1 MNRVEYLLIQ
11 AGSEC
16 NEVAHRASKALHFG
30 VKEIEPGQA
39 FTNAQRLVG
48 EFVDL
53 LAVMEMLEEQGLVQ
67 VPTGAEL
74 DALIA
79 TKKAKV
85 EKFIRYAEEQ
95 CGTVT
100 EYPRI

>member
-1 MNRVEYLLIQ
+1 MNRIEYLLIQ

-30 VKEIEPGQA
+30 LSEVEPGQEL
-39 FTNAQRLVG
+39 TNAQRIVG
-48 EFVDL
+48 EYVDL
-53 LAVMEMLEEQGLVQ
+53 LAVMQMLEEDGLVHL
-67 VPTGAEL
+67 PTGPEL
-74 DALIA
+74 AQRID

-85 EKFIRYAEEQ
+85 EKFIRYAAEQ

-100 EYPRI
+100 L

>member
-1 MNRVEYLLIQ
+1 MNRSEYLLIQ

-16 NEVAHRASKALHFG
+16 NEVAHRASKALHFRL
-30 VKEIEPGQA
+30 KEIEPGQG

-67 VPTGAEL
+67 IPTGAEL
-74 DALIA
+74 DSLIA

-85 EKFIRYAEEQ
+85 KKYIRYAAEK

-100 EYPRI
+100 D